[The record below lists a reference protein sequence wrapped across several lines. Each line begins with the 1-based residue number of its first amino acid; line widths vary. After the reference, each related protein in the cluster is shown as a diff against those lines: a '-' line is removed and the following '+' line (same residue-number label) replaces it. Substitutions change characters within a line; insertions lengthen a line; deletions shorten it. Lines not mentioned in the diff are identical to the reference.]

1 VTRSRLSHI
10 AAVLVAAV
18 LLASCRVDTDVTLKV
33 KPNGSGTVSVV
44 VTADADIVAKS
55 PDIKSDVRVD
65 DLKEAGWK
73 VTGPV
78 DTDDGGVTITLT
90 RSFSGPIEATAILN
104 QINGTRGPLKQLVV
118 ARSGKD
124 TNSTWTLAGKLEVN
138 GGLEAF
144 ADDAA
149 LALLGGGPYVGEF
162 NATGLDLGKVVGVTF
177 NAELPGTVD
186 ATTGLQK
193 DGSITWRI
201 PMDGT
206 ATDIATTTTNVDVAS
221 SISRVGRVLLLGLLI
236 LWAFVTVVLLLLV
249 LNARN
254 RRSRTPRI

>member
-1 VTRSRLSHI
+1 MTRSRLTHI
-10 AAVLVAAV
+10 AAVLVTVV
-18 LLASCRVDTDVTLKV
+18 LLASCRVDSVVTLNV

-44 VTADADIVAKS
+44 VTANADIVAKA
-55 PDIKSDVRVD
+55 PGLKTDVRVD

-78 DTDDGGVTITLT
+78 DTDDGGVSITLT
-90 RSFSGPIEATAILN
+90 RAFNGPLEATAILN

-118 ARSGKD
+118 TRSGKD

-144 ADDAA
+144 GDDVA
-149 LALLGGGPYVGEF
+149 LELLGGAPYLGEF
-162 NATGLDLGKVVGVTF
+162 TATGQDLGKVVGVTF
-177 NAELPGTVD
+177 NAQLPGTVD

-193 DGSITWRI
+193 DGAITWRI

-206 ATDIATTTTNVDVAS
+206 ATDIATTATNVDVAS
-221 SISRVGRVLLLGLLI
+221 SVSRVGRVFLLGLLI
-236 LWAFVTVVLLLLV
+236 LWAFGTVVLLMLV
-249 LNARN
+249 LNARR

>member
-1 VTRSRLSHI
+1 VTRSRFTHI
-10 AAVLVAAV
+10 AAVLITVV
-18 LLASCRVDTDVTLKV
+18 LLASCRVDSVVTLKV

-44 VTADADIVAKS
+44 VTTNADIVSKAPGLKT
-55 PDIKSDVRVD
+55 DVRVD

-78 DTDDGGVTITLT
+78 DTDDGGVSITLT
-90 RSFSGPIEATAILN
+90 RAFNGPLEATAILN

-118 ARSGKD
+118 TRTGKD

-138 GGLEAF
+138 GGLDAF

-149 LALLGGGPYVGEF
+149 LELLGGGPYIGEF

-193 DGSITWRI
+193 DGAITWRI

-206 ATDIATTTTNVDVAS
+206 ATDVATTTTNVDVAS
-221 SISRVGRVLLLGLLI
+221 SISRVGRVFLLGLLI
-236 LWAFVTVVLLLLV
+236 LWAFGTVVLLMLV
-249 LNARN
+249 LNARK

>member
-1 VTRSRLSHI
+1 MTRSRLSHI

-44 VTADADIVAKS
+44 VTADADIVSKA

-149 LALLGGGPYVGEF
+149 LALLGGGPYIGEF
-162 NATGLDLGKVVGVTF
+162 NATGLDL
-177 NAELPGTVD
+177 
-186 ATTGLQK
+186 
-193 DGSITWRI
+193 S
-201 PMDGT
+201 
-206 ATDIATTTTNVDVAS
+206 
-221 SISRVGRVLLLGLLI
+221 LI
-236 LWAFVTVVLLLLV
+236 H
-249 LNARN
+249 
-254 RRSRTPRI
+254 I

>member
-1 VTRSRLSHI
+1 MTRSRFTHI
-10 AAVLVAAV
+10 AAVLVAVV
-18 LLASCRVDTDVTLKV
+18 LLASCRVDSVVTLTV

-44 VTADADIVAKS
+44 VTANADIVSKAPGLKT
-55 PDIKSDVRVD
+55 DVRVD

-78 DTDDGGVTITLT
+78 DTDDGGVSITLT
-90 RSFSGPIEATAILN
+90 RAFNGPLEATAILN

-118 ARSGKD
+118 TRTGKD

-149 LALLGGGPYVGEF
+149 LELLGGGPYIGEF

-193 DGSITWRI
+193 DGAITWRI

-206 ATDIATTTTNVDVAS
+206 ATDVATTTTNVDVAS
-221 SISRVGRVLLLGLLI
+221 SISRVGRVFLLGLLI
-236 LWAFVTVVLLLLV
+236 LWAFGTVVLLMLV
-249 LNARN
+249 LNARK

>member
-1 VTRSRLSHI
+1 MTRSRFAHI

-18 LLASCRVDTDVTLKV
+18 LLTSCRVDSVVTLNV
-33 KPNGSGTVSVV
+33 QPNGSGTVSVV
-44 VTADADIVAKS
+44 VTADADIVAKA
-55 PDIKSDVRVD
+55 PALKTDVRVD

-78 DTDDGGVTITLT
+78 DTDNGGLSITLT
-90 RSFSGPIEATAILN
+90 RAFNGPIEATAILN
-104 QINGTRGPLKQLVV
+104 KINGTRGPLKQLVV

-144 ADDAA
+144 ADDAT
-149 LALLGGGPYVGEF
+149 LELLGGAPYIGEF
-162 NATGLDLGKVVGVTF
+162 TATGLDLGKVVGVTF
-177 NAELPGTVD
+177 NAQLPGTVE

-193 DGSITWRI
+193 DGVISWRI
-201 PMDGT
+201 PTDGT

-221 SISRVGRVLLLGLLI
+221 SVSRVGRVFLLGLLI
-236 LWAFVTVVLLLLV
+236 VWAFGTVVLLLLV

-254 RRSRTPRI
+254 RRTRTPRI

>member
-1 VTRSRLSHI
+1 MTRSRLTHI
-10 AAVLVAAV
+10 AAVLVAVV
-18 LLASCRVDTDVTLKV
+18 LLASCRVDSVVTLNV

-44 VTADADIVAKS
+44 VTASADIVAKA
-55 PDIKSDVRVD
+55 PGIKTDVRVD
-65 DLKEAGWK
+65 DLKEVGWE
-73 VTGPV
+73 VTGPI
-78 DTDDGGVTITLT
+78 DTDDGGVSITLT
-90 RSFSGPIEATAILN
+90 RAFNGPLEATAILN

-144 ADDAA
+144 GDDAA
-149 LALLGGGPYVGEF
+149 LQLLGGAPYLGEF
-162 NATGLDLGKVVGVTF
+162 TATGQDLGKVVGVTF
-177 NAELPGTVD
+177 NAQLPGIVE

-193 DGSITWRI
+193 DGVITWRI

-206 ATDIATTTTNVDVAS
+206 TTDIATTTTNVDVAS
-221 SISRVGRVLLLGLLI
+221 SVSRVGRVFLLGLLI
-236 LWAFVTVVLLLLV
+236 LWALGTVVLLMLV
-249 LNARN
+249 LNARK

>member
-1 VTRSRLSHI
+1 MTRSRLTHI

-18 LLASCRVDTDVTLKV
+18 LLASCRVDSVVTLKV

-44 VTADADIVAKS
+44 VTADADIVAKA
-55 PDIKSDVRVD
+55 PGIKTDVRVD

-73 VTGPV
+73 VNGP
-78 DTDDGGVTITLT
+78 TDNEDGGVSITLT

-118 ARSGKD
+118 TRSGKD

-149 LALLGGGPYVGEF
+149 LELLGGGPYIGEF

-186 ATTGLQK
+186 ATTGLQQ
-193 DGSITWRI
+193 DGAITWRI

-206 ATDIATTTTNVDVAS
+206 ATDVATTTTNVDVAS

-236 LWAFVTVVLLLLV
+236 LWAFGTVVLLLLV

>member
-1 VTRSRLSHI
+1 MTRSRLTHI
-10 AAVLVAAV
+10 AAVLVTVV
-18 LLASCRVDTDVTLKV
+18 LLASCRVDSVVTLNV
-33 KPNGSGTVSVV
+33 KPNGSGTVTVV
-44 VTADADIVAKS
+44 VTANADIVAKA
-55 PDIKSDVRVD
+55 PGLKTDVRVD

-78 DTDDGGVTITLT
+78 DTDDGGVSITLT
-90 RSFSGPIEATAILN
+90 RAFNGPLEATAILN

-118 ARSGKD
+118 TRSGKD

-144 ADDAA
+144 GDDAA
-149 LALLGGGPYVGEF
+149 LQLLGGAPYLGEF
-162 NATGLDLGKVVGVTF
+162 TATGQDLGKVVGVTF
-177 NAELPGTVD
+177 NAQLPGTVD

-193 DGSITWRI
+193 DGAITWRI

-206 ATDIATTTTNVDVAS
+206 ATDIATTATNVDVAS
-221 SISRVGRVLLLGLLI
+221 SVSRVGRVFLLGLLI
-236 LWAFVTVVLLLLV
+236 LWAFGTVVLLMLV
-249 LNARN
+249 LNARR